1 MTFQAIAED
10 LPGPKW
16 QSLFK
21 RLWPSYEPWFLQQGE
36 RSRPYYLTSV
46 RALREH
52 MPELLPTYEKLV
64 ELAGGDDL
72 AARFLSSYCPPPYLT
87 SCSQAVWSGNAPLL
101 VRNYD
106 YSPFLFEG
114 VTLKTAWNGR
124 QVIAMSDCLWGVL
137 DGVNDHGLA
146 VSLSFGGRPDVGP
159 GFGVPLVLR
168 YILEFCSTTREAVEV
183 LKRVPVH
190 MTYNVTVLDRTGHF
204 ETAYLAPDRPTL
216 ILPVAVTT
224 NHQQRVEWE
233 EHARSTGTVERQRF
247 LEERLQNNATGSD
260 EFVQAFLE
268 PPVYSIAYEK
278 GSGTVYTAVYS
289 PTALL
294 VDYLWPDCRWRQS
307 FARFEEGSRTIKFPG
322 ESLEVVSSSGV
333 NPP

>member
-1 MTFQAIAED
+1 MKFEAIAED
-10 LPGPKW
+10 VPGSKW
-16 QSLFK
+16 GALFK
-21 RLWPSYEPWFLQQGE
+21 RLWPSYEQWFLQAGE
-36 RSRPYYLTSV
+36 RSRPYYLTCV

-64 ELAGGDDL
+64 DLAGGDDL

-87 SCSQAVWSGNAPLL
+87 SCSQAVWSGSSPLL

-106 YSPFLFEG
+106 YSPLLFEG

-137 DGVNDHGLA
+137 DGFNDHGLA
-146 VSLSFGGRPDVGP
+146 VSLSFGGRPDVGQ
-159 GFGVPLVLR
+159 GFGVPLLLR
-168 YILEFCSTTREAVEV
+168 YILEFCSTTQQAVEV

-190 MTYNVTVLDRTGHF
+190 MTYNVTVLDRTGDF
-204 ETAYLAPDRPTL
+204 QTAYLAPDRST
-216 ILPVAVTT
+216 IVLPVAVTT

-233 EHARSTGTVERQRF
+233 EHARSTATVERQRF
-247 LEERLQNNATGSD
+247 LEDRLQNNATGSE

-268 PPVYSIAYEK
+268 PPVYSLAYER
-278 GSGTVYTAVYS
+278 GSGTLYTAVYS
-289 PTALL
+289 PAVQR

-307 FARFEEGSRTIKFPG
+307 FTKFEEGSRTIKFPQTV
-322 ESLEVVSSSGV
+322 ESRSCSTKT
-333 NPP
+333 